1 MTGQLKPPAHS
12 DEIVV
17 SFPQEH
23 VMLLTLN
30 RPKALNAITP
40 TMNADIKNILNWFDE
55 EPSLWYVAPRV
66 HRSCAYAHAVSN
78 PGWSS

>member
-1 MTGQLKPPAHS
+1 MIGQLKPPAYS

-55 EPSLWYVAPRV
+55 EPSLWYAA
-66 HRSCAYAHAVSN
+66 S
-78 PGWSS
+78 